1 MKMDMIPNTE
11 YAGEVRDGHPVVS
24 KVIGKDRHTIL
35 KTAGELIDGERAR
48 DYGDATEMHRRIAA
62 GWSEILGVDVKPHE
76 AALCMAWLKIAR
88 LVETPAHEDSYIDA
102 VAYMALAGEIQSK
115 DSAKRG

>member
-1 MKMDMIPNTE
+1 MDMIPNTQ
-11 YAGEVRDGHPVVS
+11 YAGEVREGDHPVMS
-24 KVIGKDRHTIL
+24 KMIGKDRHAIL

-48 DYGDATEMHRRIAA
+48 DYGDATEMHRRIAV

-76 AALCMAWLKIAR
+76 AALCMAWLKISR
-88 LVETPAHEDSYIDA
+88 LVETPDHSDSYVDA

-115 DSAKRG
+115 DSARRG